1 VAPFAPHLCEEIWSR
16 LGHKESITQAPWP
29 KFDPAKL
36 VESVVEVV
44 FQVNGKVRSTMKV
57 AKDTSK
63 EELLALAKAD
73 LAVQKFIDGKPIVK
87 EIVVPGKLVNLVV
100 AG

>member
-1 VAPFAPHLCEEIWSR
+1 
-16 LGHKESITQAPWP
+16 
-29 KFDPAKL
+29 
-36 VESVVEVV
+36 
-44 FQVNGKVRSTMKV
+44 MKV